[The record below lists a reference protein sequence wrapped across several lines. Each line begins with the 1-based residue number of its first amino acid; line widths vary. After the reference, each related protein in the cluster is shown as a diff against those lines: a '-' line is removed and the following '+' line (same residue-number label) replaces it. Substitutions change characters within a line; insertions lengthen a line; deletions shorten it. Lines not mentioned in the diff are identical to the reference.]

1 MDIEIKIKTKD
12 DKYSIYVC
20 DIENNSEVD
29 CIMDAMFQLA
39 DLRSLVDIP
48 EDASWTVTYGDIYLH
63 MLLGQ

>member
-1 MDIEIKIKTKD
+1 MDIEIEIKTKD

-39 DLRSLVDIP
+39 DL
-48 EDASWTVTYGDIYLH
+48 
-63 MLLGQ
+63 